1 MTRLRRSSTE
11 LLTGEWAV
19 LGLLTDT
26 PSHGFALAKELAP
39 GGDIGRIW
47 ALSRP
52 LTYRAIDQLLERGF
66 IEARAEQ
73 PGRAGG
79 NKTIYAATRAGRS
92 AFRQWVT
99 TPVEHLREL
108 RSELLLKLVLAQRC
122 SIPIDEMIDAQM
134 QLVRQIRAGLE
145 TRIEETPNDLVLTWR
160 MHAVDAALGFLVDLD
175 STAS

>member
-1 MTRLRRSSTE
+1 MTRLRRSNSE

-19 LGLLTDT
+19 LGLLNDS

-39 GGDIGRIW
+39 SGDIGRIW

-66 IEARAEQ
+66 IEARAEL

-79 NKTIYAATRAGRS
+79 NRTIHAATRAGRS
-92 AFRQWVT
+92 AFRSWVT

-108 RSELLLKLVLAQRC
+108 RSELLLKLVLARRC
-122 SIPIDEMIDAQM
+122 SIPVDEMINAQM
-134 QLVRQIRAGLE
+134 SLIREIRIGLE
-145 TRIEETPNDLVLTWR
+145 TRMKDAPSDLVLAWR

-175 STAS
+175 TTAP